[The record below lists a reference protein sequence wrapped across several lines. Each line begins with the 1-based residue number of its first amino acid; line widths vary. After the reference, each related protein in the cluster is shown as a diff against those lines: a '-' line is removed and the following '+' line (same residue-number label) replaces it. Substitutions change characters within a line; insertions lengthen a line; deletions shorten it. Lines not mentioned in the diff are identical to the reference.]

1 MINILKKIIFTGV
14 VTEKADEGEVA
25 PRFRGEVIVDQ
36 GNCQDCR
43 ACIHRCPTKAIVM
56 KGAELT
62 INHKACIFC
71 GRCVE
76 SCESQQIH
84 HSNQYKLATWEDGLD
99 EQMGQLLT
107 TKIRHIFGRSLHI
120 RHVDVGSCN
129 ACDFEMSALSN
140 PIYDLQQYG
149 IDFVPSP
156 RHADM
161 LMVTGVVTR
170 NLTQALLMTYEAV
183 PSPKLVMAVGAC
195 AASGQ
200 VFPSTYAIRGAVDTL
215 IPVDIFVPGCP
226 PRPQA
231 LLYGLLVAMNK
242 FKSI

>member
-1 MINILKKIIFTGV
+1 MITILKKILFTGI
-14 VTEKADEGEVA
+14 VTENSDEGEIPA
-25 PRFRGEVIVDQ
+25 RFRGQVIVDD
-36 GNCQDCR
+36 GNCQACR
-43 ACIHRCPTKAIVM
+43 VCISSCPTKAIIM
-56 KGAELT
+56 SEGK
-62 INHKACIFC
+62 IRIDHKACIFC

-76 SCESQQIH
+76 KCELQYLR
-84 HSNQYKLATWEDGLD
+84 HSGQYQLASITDGLD
-99 EQMGQLLT
+99 EQIGQLLT
-107 TKIRHIFGRSLHI
+107 RKIKKVFGRSLHI

-129 ACDFEMSALSN
+129 ACDFEMSALNN

-170 NLTQALLMTYEAV
+170 NLTQALLMTYEAM

-195 AASGQ
+195 ATSGQ
-200 VFPSTYAIRGAVDTL
+200 VFPSSYAIRGAVDTL

-231 LLYGLLVAMNK
+231 LLYGLFLGMNK
-242 FKSI
+242 LKST

>member
-1 MINILKKIIFTGV
+1 MINLLKKVICTGI
-14 VTEKADEGEVA
+14 VTEKYDDDQVST
-25 PRFRGEVIVDQ
+25 RFRGEVRVDKKA
-36 GNCQDCR
+36 CKDCR
-43 ACIHRCPTKAIVM
+43 TCAMVCPTKAIM
-56 KGAELT
+56 ITGEEMI
-62 INHKACIFC
+62 INHNACIFC
-71 GRCVE
+71 GRCVQH
-76 SCESQQIH
+76 CEAQQIRH
-84 HSNQYKLATWEDGLD
+84 TENYKLATLSGSLAYHT
-99 EQMGQLLT
+99 GNLLT
-107 TKIRHIFGRSLHI
+107 ERIRVILGRSLHI

-149 IDFVPSP
+149 IDFVASP

-183 PSPKLVMAVGAC
+183 PNPKIVMAVGAC

-200 VFPSTYAIRGAVDTL
+200 VFGSSYAVRGAVDAI
-215 IPVDIFVPGCP
+215 IPVDSYVPGCP

-231 LLYGLLVAMNK
+231 LLYGLLLAMDK
-242 FKSI
+242 L

>member
-1 MINILKKIIFTGV
+1 MINILKKIIYTGIL
-14 VTEKADEGEVA
+14 TEKSAGGEVA
-25 PRFRGEVIVDQ
+25 NRFRGEVVVDST
-36 GNCQDCR
+36 NCHGCKIC
-43 ACIHRCPTKAIVM
+43 AAFCPTQAIVITGEEM
-56 KGAELT
+56 R

-76 SCESQQIH
+76 HCESQQIH
-84 HSNQYKLATWEDGLD
+84 HTKQYELATISHCMTEHVGP
-99 EQMGQLLT
+99 LLT
-107 TKIRHIFGRSLHI
+107 AKIRAVFGRSLHI

-129 ACDFEMSALSN
+129 ACDFEMSALTN

-170 NLTQALLMTYEAV
+170 NLTQALLMTYEAA
-183 PSPKLVMAVGAC
+183 PTPKIVMAVGAC

-200 VFPSTYAIRGAVDTL
+200 VFPTSYAIRGPVDEI
-215 IPVDIFVPGCP
+215 IPVDVFVPGCP

-231 LLYGLLVAMNK
+231 LLYGLLLAMKK
-242 FKSI
+242 F

>member
-1 MINILKKIIFTGV
+1 MLTILKKIIYTGI
-14 VTEKADEGEVA
+14 VTEKYDESQVPA
-25 PRFRGEVIVDQ
+25 RFRGEVVVDHK
-36 GNCQDCR
+36 GCSDCQVC
-43 ACIHRCPTKAIVM
+43 ATVCPTLAIVFTEDDM
-56 KGAELT
+56 T

-76 SCESQQIH
+76 SCEAQRIRCTE
-84 HSNQYKLATWEDGLD
+84 NYKLATLAGNLGDHTGN
-99 EQMGQLLT
+99 LLT
-107 TKIRHIFGRSLHI
+107 ERIRSICGRSLHI

-129 ACDFEMSALSN
+129 ACDFEMNALSN

-183 PSPKLVMAVGAC
+183 PHPKIVMAVGAC

-200 VFPSTYAIRGAVDTL
+200 VFGSSYAIRGSVDEL
-215 IPVDIFVPGCP
+215 LPVDIYVPGCP

-231 LLYGLLVAMNK
+231 LLYGLLLALDK
-242 FKSI
+242 L

>member
-1 MINILKKIIFTGV
+1 MLNILKKMIYTGI
-14 VTEKADEGEVA
+14 VTKKHDGGQVPAG
-25 PRFRGEVIVDQ
+25 FRGEVVVDNK
-36 GNCQDCR
+36 NCCDCQVC
-43 ACIHRCPTKAIVM
+43 AKVCPTLAIVFTGEKM
-56 KGAELT
+56 S

-76 SCESQQIH
+76 VCEAKQIR
-84 HSNQYKLATWEDGLD
+84 STDNYKLATLAGNLGDHG
-99 EQMGQLLT
+99 GSLLT
-107 TKIRHIFGRSLHI
+107 ERIRSICGRSLHI

-129 ACDFEMSALSN
+129 ACDFEMNALSN

-183 PSPKLVMAVGAC
+183 PNPKIVMAVGAC

-200 VFPSTYAIRGAVDTL
+200 VFGSSYAIRGAVDEL
-215 IPVDIFVPGCP
+215 IPVDIYVPGCP

-231 LLYGLLVAMNK
+231 LLYGLLLALDK
-242 FKSI
+242 I